1 MGMRSGRK
9 NKNRI
14 MENKLIEPREDRST
28 YSLVGTIRR
37 YSGSMSKA
45 LDWMDHLPVKYPNYA
60 LAGMEEGDYYC
71 WTKEEGLFII
81 KKGKNE

>member
-1 MGMRSGRK
+1 MD
-9 NKNRI
+9 
-14 MENKLIEPREDRST
+14 LIPVRTDRST

-37 YSGSMSKA
+37 YSGKMSLA

-81 KKGKNE
+81 KDKKYGQFNG